1 MFELILANS
10 HIKDENEQVSQYQN
24 SHYVIENLEDFDVN
38 LEYCNCPSYRFYYKY
53 LRGKMDY
60 IGKWK

>member
-24 SHYVIENLEDFDVN
+24 SHYVIEDLEDFDVN
-38 LEYCNCPSYRFYYKY
+38 LEYCNCPSYRFYYK
-53 LRGKMDY
+53 
-60 IGKWK
+60 